1 MHFSTVR
8 PKTLVR
14 ERMVRIRVGRQI
26 ELIFFR
32 GFKGTLGYRLHY
44 KDNKQ
49 PLTNFQDGYGTLGFV
64 YDKTGQIIS
73 VAYEKWRTSCSSL
86 IREIDIRLTS
96 YQMENKQFQ
105 ALGISQCKVEIFEEK
120 QKQKTSRN
128 LFTLSAKGDVPCVIL
143 ESRKGICSEQ
153 SKTVLCFGAANT
165 TGCVEWLIKGWQP
178 SEISEHT
185 QVMEC

>member
-8 PKTLVR
+8 AKTLMR
-14 ERMVRIRVGRQI
+14 QRMVRIRVGKQA

-32 GFKGTLGYRLHY
+32 GFKGTLGYTLHY

-49 PLTNFQDGYGTLGFV
+49 PLTHFQDGYGTFRFV
-64 YDKTGQIIS
+64 CDKTGQIIL
-73 VAYEKWRTSCSSL
+73 VAYWRTSCSSL

-120 QKQKTSRN
+120 QKQKTSCN

-143 ESRKGICSEQ
+143 ESRKGICIGQ
-153 SKTVLCFGAANT
+153 SKAVLCFGAANT
-165 TGCVEWLIKGWQP
+165 TGWNG
-178 SEISEHT
+178 
-185 QVMEC
+185 